1 MEPLADI
8 TAVVLAGGLGTRL
21 RSAVADR
28 PKVLAPVHG
37 RPFITYLLDRLIDAG
52 VKRAVLC
59 TGYRADMVE
68 ETLGPRY
75 RTLELAYSVESSP
88 LGTGGALRLALPH
101 VASDPILVLN
111 GDSFFEADL
120 PAFRAAHA
128 AGGMAASLLLAAVAD
143 VARYGAASI
152 DGAGRVTRFVE
163 KGAVSG
169 PGLINAGIYL
179 FAREVLEAIP
189 EGEVSLERDLFPR
202 LIAAGLRG
210 VPGAG
215 RFIDIGIPDD
225 YRAAEAF
232 FSFRTEQSS
241 TEEVP
246 S

>member
-8 TAVVLAGGLGTRL
+8 TAVILAGGLGMRL

-37 RPFITYLLDRLIDAG
+37 RPFITYLLDLLVDAG

-59 TGYRADMVE
+59 TGYRADMVA
-68 ETLGPRY
+68 ETLGSSY
-75 RTLELAYSVESSP
+75 RTLELVHSVESSP
-88 LGTGGALRLALPH
+88 LGTGGAVRRSLPL
-101 VASDPILVLN
+101 VASDPVLVLN
-111 GDSFFEADL
+111 GDSFFDADL

-128 AGGMAASLLLAAVAD
+128 AAGMAASLLLASVAD
-143 VARYGAASI
+143 VARYGAVSI

-163 KGAVSG
+163 KGAASG

-189 EGEVSLERDLFPR
+189 EGEVSLERDIFPR

-210 VPGAG
+210 VPGTG
-215 RFIDIGIPDD
+215 RFIDIGVPAD
-225 YRAAEAF
+225 YRAAGEF
-232 FSFRTEQSS
+232 FPSRTEQSH